1 MQTGI
6 KAKTTFVTYLCF
18 SLLLSF
24 VGLSQFVSGL
34 GQVSVPLSQ
43 LFARLVQLSVE
54 LLQLGGLATNLLLM
68 RGQIPLELGHAAA
81 QI

>member
-1 MQTGI
+1 M
-6 KAKTTFVTYLCF
+6 
-18 SLLLSF
+18 
-24 VGLSQFVSGL
+24 SGL

-68 RGQIPLELGHAAA
+68 GGQIPLELGHAAA